1 MGFLKLV
8 VRRQSSSSIVVL
20 ACLMMTLGLACR
32 DRSQTSIP
40 AVEVPAASIN
50 PWNEAVAKVEQDRGE
65 PMGRQARV
73 EVPAQLKH
81 YEDRRRFLSVQVA
94 ESRESRIE
102 TPYDF
107 ADLVRLIKKGELVEV
122 PALGDGFILYGVGKS
137 ATDEPLTHYDRE
149 SKKSVPLF
157 GGDEEVK
164 QEYARVQASLEEIK
178 KTLNSLQQEL
188 KQTRK
193 RDREQRSKL
202 QTEINQA
209 QSEST
214 VLNEEKKLLETFYSN
229 PDTRRLLTSEYE
241 TLNAFA
247 RDNPS
252 HPYDLND
259 PVSRYA
265 LRMQLL
271 SYLRP
276 AALNILKEI
285 ATAYE
290 ANFARPLPVSSLIR
304 TDEYQHQLHRTNPN
318 ATLIDVPP
326 HSTGLAFDI
335 YYKYMTAA
343 EQTLVME
350 ELSRLYDQ
358 GKIEVL
364 RENANHFHVFAFAH
378 GHPPTPEVVENTLD
392 EVGPAPN
399 VKPTSQRRP
408 TRVTRR
414 ASRRHHSA
422 RR

>member
-1 MGFLKLV
+1 MASLKLV
-8 VRRQSSSSIVVL
+8 VRRQSGLSIVL
-20 ACLMMTLGLACR
+20 LTCLITPLTIACR
-32 DRSQTSIP
+32 NGSQTSIP

-50 PWNEAVAKVEQDRGE
+50 PWDEAVAKVEQDRGE

-94 ESRESRIE
+94 ESRESQIQ

-107 ADLVRLIKKGELVEV
+107 ADLVRLIKRGELVEV

-137 ATDEPLTHYDRE
+137 ATDESFTHYDRE

-157 GGDEEVK
+157 GTDEELK
-164 QEYARVQASLEEIK
+164 QEYSRVQTSLEELK
-178 KTLNSLQQEL
+178 KTLNAQQQQL
-188 KQTRK
+188 KQTGK

-202 QTEINQA
+202 QTEINQT
-209 QSEST
+209 QNEST

-247 RDNPS
+247 RENPN
-252 HPYDLND
+252 HPYDLSD
-259 PVSRYA
+259 SVSRYA
-265 LRMQLL
+265 LRMRLL

-276 AALNILKEI
+276 AALSILQEV
-285 ATAYE
+285 ARAYY
-290 ANFARPLPVSSLIR
+290 AKFARPLPVSSLVR

-335 YYKYMTAA
+335 YYRYMTAA
-343 EQTLVME
+343 EQTLVMD

-378 GHPPTPEVVENTLD
+378 GHPPRPEVVENTLD
-392 EVGPAPN
+392 ELGPDPN
-399 VKPTSQRRP
+399 VKPTSQRQP
-408 TRVTRR
+408 TRATRR
-414 ASRRHHSA
+414 AAPRRHSA